1 MDLNL
6 YQIVCP
12 VILRVKKK
20 TGKDVKEDNKSSIF
34 LLVFTDISP
43 EEAKEVRIWQ
53 SKSIIAW
60 EKKLKIYEALF
71 CLGCINLSY
80 NVFCPMIPKVRSSW
94 VCIVAVQIG

>member
-6 YQIVCP
+6 YQIVCH

-34 LLVFTDISP
+34 LMVFTDISP

-53 SKSIIAW
+53 SKSIISMG
-60 EKKLKIYEALF
+60 EKVKDI
-71 CLGCINLSY
+71 
-80 NVFCPMIPKVRSSW
+80 
-94 VCIVAVQIG
+94 